1 MNRLNTPRLLAALA
15 LVLPLA
21 ACLTRP
27 AREAHP
33 DLKLT
38 APVGAATAAEP
49 AVTTAEWPQAM
60 WWKTYADPTL
70 DTLIDQALV
79 ASPDIGA
86 AEARFNSA
94 AAAIAAARAAAG
106 PNLTGAGDAS
116 RQRLSDNG
124 LFPPQLLGFNW
135 YNQFDLGVQGSYTF
149 DWWGLHRAQVRS
161 AIDLKRAAQ
170 VERDAAGQTIASA
183 VATEYFGYQAD
194 QARLTLALKSVDTTR
209 RALEIAK
216 QRVQAHL
223 ADPADEDHA
232 NLDVLSARD
241 HMGDVITSEH
251 MHLVA
256 LAALLGCAPAELPE
270 LPPRELPALTTQL
283 PASASIDL
291 IARRPDI
298 IASRW
303 RVEASGQ
310 DLEAARAGF
319 MPNVSLN
326 GLLGL
331 SSRDL
336 GKLLE
341 IGSGDPSITG
351 AIHLPIFD
359 AGALRAGY
367 SRSHA
372 ALELAVAE
380 YHSAVLNAARDVN
393 TQLELR
399 DTAVKQ
405 LALRQEQLEAAR
417 QLQAKADQRLQRGVS
432 DARPQL
438 SATEQ
443 WLAAQEALIETNYQ
457 QLSADV
463 ALIHALGGG
472 YVMDPTS

>member
-1 MNRLNTPRLLAALA
+1 MSHHRTLRLLAAFTLLLSVA
-15 LVLPLA
+15 G
-21 ACLTRP
+21 CLTRP

-33 DLKLT
+33 DLKVA

-49 AVTTAEWPQAM
+49 AATSAEWPQAT
-60 WWKTYADPTL
+60 WWKAYADPTL
-70 DTLIDQALV
+70 DTLIEKAL
-79 ASPDIGA
+79 ATSPDIGA
-86 AEARFNSA
+86 AEARFSSA
-94 AAAIAAARAAAG
+94 TAAIASARAAAG

-135 YNQFDLGVQGSYTF
+135 YNQFDLGIQGSYTV
-149 DWWGLHRAQVRS
+149 DWWGLHRSQVRS
-161 AIDLKRAAQ
+161 AVDSARAAQ
-170 VERDAAGQTIASA
+170 VERDAAGQSIASA
-183 VATEYFGYQAD
+183 VATEYFGYQSD

-209 RALEIAK
+209 QALEIAK
-216 QRVQAHL
+216 ARVQAQL

-270 LPPRELPALTTQL
+270 LPPRDLPAITTQL

-298 IASRW
+298 VASRW
-303 RVEASGQ
+303 RVEASTQ
-310 DLEAARAGF
+310 DVEAARAGF
-319 MPNVSLN
+319 MPNVSLS

-341 IGSGDPSITG
+341 VGSGDPSITG

-372 ALELAVAE
+372 ALALAIAD
-380 YHSAVLNAARDVN
+380 YHSTVLSAARDVN

-417 QLQAKADQRLQRGVS
+417 QLQAKAEQRLRRGVA

-438 SATEQ
+438 GATVQ
-443 WLAAQEALIETNYQ
+443 WLSAQEALIETNYQ

-463 ALIHALGGG
+463 ALIRALGGG
-472 YVMDPTS
+472 YAMDPTS

>member
-1 MNRLNTPRLLAALA
+1 MSNLIARHVLVSVALA
-15 LVLPLA
+15 LPLA
-21 ACLTRP
+21 GCLTPPPRD
-27 AREAHP
+27 AHP
-33 DLKLT
+33 DLKVT

-49 AVTTAEWPQAM
+49 AATSPNWPQAT
-60 WWKTYADPTL
+60 WWKAYRDPTL
-70 DTLIDQALV
+70 DTLIDKALA

-86 AEARFNSA
+86 AEARFQSA
-94 AAAIAAARAAAG
+94 TAAIAAARAAAG

-124 LFPPQLLGFNW
+124 LFPPRLLGFNW
-135 YNQFDLGVQGSYTF
+135 YNQFDLGVQASYTF

-161 AIDLKRAAQ
+161 AIDSARAAR
-170 VERDAAGQTIASA
+170 VERDAADQTIASA

-194 QARLTLALKSVDTTR
+194 QGRLTLALRSVATAGQ
-209 RALEIAK
+209 ALEVARA
-216 QRVQAHL
+216 RVQAHF

-270 LPPRELPALTTQL
+270 LAPRELPVVTTQL
-283 PASASIDL
+283 PETASIDL

-319 MPNVSLN
+319 MPNVTLS

-341 IGSGDPSITG
+341 IGSADPSITG
-351 AIHLPIFD
+351 AIHLPLFD

-367 SRSHA
+367 SRTHA
-372 ALELAVAE
+372 ALQLAIAD
-380 YHSAVLNAARDVN
+380 YRSTVLSAARDVN

-405 LALRQEQLEAAR
+405 FALRQEQLEAAR
-417 QLQAKADQRLQRGVS
+417 QLQAKAEERLQRGVS
-432 DARPQL
+432 DVRPQL
-438 SATEQ
+438 AATAQ
-443 WLAAQEALIETNYQ
+443 WLSAQEALIETNYQ
-457 QLSADV
+457 QLSADL
-463 ALIHALGGG
+463 ALIRALGGG
-472 YVMDPTS
+472 YAMDPTS

>member
-1 MNRLNTPRLLAALA
+1 M
-15 LVLPLA
+15 LPLA

-33 DLKLT
+33 DLKLS
-38 APVGAATAAEP
+38 APVGGTSATEPAAT
-49 AVTTAEWPQAM
+49 TSEWPQAM
-60 WWKTYADPTL
+60 WWKVYADPTL
-70 DTLIDQALV
+70 DALIDKALA
-79 ASPDIGA
+79 ASPDISA
-86 AEARFNSA
+86 ADARFNSA
-94 AAAIAAARAAAG
+94 SAAIAAARAAAG
-106 PNLTGAGDAS
+106 PNLSGAGDAS

-124 LFPPQLLGFNW
+124 LFPPRLLGFNW
-135 YNQFDLGVQGSYTF
+135 YNQFDLGIQGSYTF

-183 VATEYFGYQAD
+183 VATEYFGYQSD
-194 QARLTLALKSVDTTR
+194 QARLSLVLRSIDTTR

-216 QRVQAHL
+216 VRVQAHL
-223 ADPADEDHA
+223 DDPADADHA

-270 LPPRELPALTTQL
+270 LPPRELPAITTQL
-283 PASASIDL
+283 PANASIDL

-298 IASRW
+298 VASRW

-336 GKLLE
+336 GKLLQ

-351 AIHLPIFD
+351 AIHLPLFD

-372 ALELAVAE
+372 ALELAISD
-380 YHSAVLNAARDVN
+380 YRSAVLNAARDVN

-417 QLQAKADQRLQRGVS
+417 QLQAKADERLQQGVS

-438 SATEQ
+438 SATVQ
-443 WLAAQEALIETNYQ
+443 WLSAQEALIETNYQ

-472 YVMDPTS
+472 YAMDPTS

>member
-1 MNRLNTPRLLAALA
+1 MSQLLAPRLLASLA
-15 LVLPLA
+15 FALPLA
-21 ACLTRP
+21 GCLTPPPRD
-27 AREAHP
+27 AHT
-33 DLKLT
+33 DLKLA

-49 AVTTAEWPQAM
+49 AATSPEWPQAT
-60 WWKTYADPTL
+60 WWKAYADPTL
-70 DTLIDQALV
+70 DALIEKAL
-79 ASPDIGA
+79 ATSPDIGA
-86 AEARFNSA
+86 AEARFQSA
-94 AAAIAAARAAAG
+94 SSAIAAARAAAG

-161 AIDLKRAAQ
+161 AVDSARAAR
-170 VERDAAGQTIASA
+170 VERDAAGQTIATA
-183 VATEYFGYQAD
+183 VATEYFGYQSD
-194 QARLTLALKSVDTTR
+194 QARLGLALQSLAATR
-209 RALEIAK
+209 QALEVAK
-216 QRVQAHL
+216 ARVQAHF
-223 ADPADEDHA
+223 ADPADDDHA

-270 LPPRELPALTTQL
+270 MPARDLPAVTTQL
-283 PASASIDL
+283 PESASIDM

-298 IASRW
+298 VASRW
-303 RVEASGQ
+303 RVEASSQ

-336 GKLLE
+336 SKLLE

-351 AIHLPIFD
+351 AIHLPLFD

-372 ALELAVAE
+372 ALQLAIAD
-380 YHSAVLNAARDVN
+380 YRSTVLSAARDVN

-405 LALRQEQLEAAR
+405 LELRREQLAAAR
-417 QLQAKADQRLQRGVS
+417 ELQSKADQRLRRGVS
-432 DARPQL
+432 DVRPQL
-438 SATEQ
+438 AATVQ
-443 WLAAQEALIETNYQ
+443 WLSAQEALIETNYQ
-457 QLSADV
+457 QLSADL
-463 ALIHALGGG
+463 ALIRALGGG
-472 YVMDPTS
+472 YVMDSTS

>member
-1 MNRLNTPRLLAALA
+1 MNHLTTPRLLAALT
-15 LVLPLA
+15 LMLPLA

-33 DLKLT
+33 DLKLS

-49 AVTTAEWPQAM
+49 AATTSEWPQAM
-60 WWKTYADPTL
+60 WWKVYADPTL
-70 DTLIDQALV
+70 DALIDKALA
-79 ASPDIGA
+79 ASPDISA

-94 AAAIAAARAAAG
+94 SAAIAAARAAAG

-135 YNQFDLGVQGSYTF
+135 YNQFDLGIQGSYTF

-194 QARLTLALKSVDTTR
+194 QARLSLVLKSIDTTR

-216 QRVQAHL
+216 ARVQAHL
-223 ADPADEDHA
+223 ADPADADHA

-256 LAALLGCAPAELPE
+256 LAALLGCAPADLPE
-270 LPPRELPALTTQL
+270 LAPRVLPAITTQL
-283 PASASIDL
+283 PANASIDL

-336 GKLLE
+336 GKLLD
-341 IGSGDPSITG
+341 IGSGDPSISG
-351 AIHLPIFD
+351 AIHLPLFD

-372 ALELAVAE
+372 ALELAIAD
-380 YHSAVLNAARDVN
+380 YRSAVLNAARDVN

-405 LALRQEQLEAAR
+405 LALRQEQLEEAR
-417 QLQAKADQRLQRGVS
+417 QLQAKADERLQQGVS

-438 SATEQ
+438 SATVQ
-443 WLAAQEALIETNYQ
+443 WLSAQEALIETNYQ

-472 YVMDPTS
+472 YAMDPTS